1 MALYFC
7 SYGPVC
13 KTQRS
18 PICGIAT
25 GKKQRYLAKRNATPQ
40 MVKSINASHLERTSW
55 QFGLAVLVSV
65 LEVEQYT
72 FKRPCTFY
80 QYGRIVEKAVDVDLQ
95 LVSEFGISGKSRKE
109 PMKTRVVECGPI
121 LQNCLDSPKERR
133 SG

>member
-1 MALYFC
+1 MALYFLF
-7 SYGPVC
+7 YGPVC

-40 MVKSINASHLERTSW
+40 MVKSINESHLERTSW

-72 FKRPCTFY
+72 FR
-80 QYGRIVEKAVDVDLQ
+80 GRAR
-95 LVSEFGISGKSRKE
+95 F
-109 PMKTRVVECGPI
+109 T
-121 LQNCLDSPKERR
+121 NTAA
-133 SG
+133 